1 MLTLGLTFSMEHST
15 PEESSSRREIS
26 SCDSILYVYSQRQPG
41 RLAIADAD

>member
-26 SCDSILYVYSQRQPG
+26 SCDSILYSQRQPG